1 MIHDFPHKD
10 IIDIPG
16 AFTDPFRYRPHPL
29 VREAA
34 AIIMDMMKRMFQE
47 GRYPQGVEEG
57 FREGKMLGVLV
68 CRRPEGG
75 NPCFIAAFSGSVG
88 GHSNLEGFVP
98 PIFDLMSP
106 EGYFKTRESEITR
119 INMEISQLESSEE
132 LNYASRQLAEAEK
145 SRDMEIEAA
154 RQNMAQTKA
163 ARNLKRSSCTDSAI
177 LEGLIRESQHEKAE
191 FRRLKQSWENR
202 IAQIR
207 SVSDSINEKITELK
221 VLRSKLSD
229 NLQEWIFRQYEV
241 HNASGEVSSVLDIF
255 QEAGIVPP
263 GGTGDCAAPKLLE
276 YAYRNNL
283 RPIAMGEFW
292 YGDSPATAVRTHGH
306 FYPSCTS
313 KCGPLL
319 GFMMKGLSIE
329 TPEPADAAPVII
341 YEDESIIIAG
351 KPSGMPSVPGLDGKI
366 SLEDWINRHH
376 CLMSGP
382 VHAVHRLDMDTSGVM
397 VFAKDE
403 RAAVNLRRQFEEHTI
418 EKTYLARLSPGG
430 RQALRAGEKGTI
442 HIPLNA
448 DYDERPR
455 QKADSINGKE
465 AMTHYEVLS
474 SNPDGTTDIEFH
486 PVSGRT
492 HQLRVHSAH
501 MLGLGCPI
509 LGDMLYGSPDS
520 NRLWLHA
527 HEVKFTHP
535 ETGMRMTF
543 SCDAHN
549 PFI

>member
-34 AIIMDMMKRMFQE
+34 AIIMDMMKSMFQE

-106 EGYFKTRESEITR
+106 EGYFKTKESEITR

-163 ARNLKRSSCTDSAI
+163 ARNLKRSSCTDSSI

-221 VLRSKLSD
+221 VLRSRLSD

-255 QEAGIVPP
+255 QEAGTVPP

-276 YAYRNNL
+276 HAYRNHL
-283 RPIAMGEFW
+283 EPLAMGEFW

-319 GFMMKGLSIE
+319 RFMMEGLS
-329 TPEPADAAPVII
+329 PEEDSTSFDQPEMI
-341 YEDESIIIAG
+341 YEDDDLIAVE
-351 KPSGMPSVPGLDGKI
+351 KPSGMPSVPGLDGRESVFDILKDRYAG
-366 SLEDWINRHH
+366 LNT
-376 CLMSGP
+376 
-382 VHAVHRLDMDTSGVM
+382 VHRLDMDTSGIIL
-397 VFAKDE
+397 FAKTE
-403 RAAVNLRRQFEEHTI
+403 ESAVNLQRQFENHSI
-418 EKTYLARLSPGG
+418 SKVYHARLSVSQEGKLLKAGDKG
-430 RQALRAGEKGTI
+430 RIEL
-442 HIPLNA
+442 PLSP
-448 DYDERPR
+448 DFDERPR
-455 QKADSINGKE
+455 QKVDAVQGKE
-465 AMTHYEVLS
+465 ATTEYEIIKV
-474 SNPDGTTDIEFH
+474 NEDGTIEIAFY
-486 PVSGRT
+486 PLTGRT

-501 MLGLGCPI
+501 ISGLGRPI
-509 LGDMLYGSPDS
+509 VGDRLYGGSPS
-520 NRLWLHA
+520 SRLHLHA
-527 HEVKFTHP
+527 HSIRFRHP
-535 ETGMRMTF
+535 SSGIVMTLT
-543 SCDAHN
+543 SSTSL
-549 PFI
+549 